1 VSQLPESAGFDVK
14 PENLFDWNYW
24 LTTWPAQPMVLTRAN
39 AADGY
44 PRALTPLSQDLIVR
58 YEDAGVRRFFEETLG
73 AMKPSDA
80 PAPYMWCMWGHV
92 YVNADQLANLGT
104 VMPGS
109 SKQSIYQQYMGLR
122 PDPDF
127 RSPAPSSADRF
138 ASLRALGPVAA
149 GMLKAA
155 RTAKA
160 RFAGEITTIR
170 GLRPASGTA
179 DERECLAWLLRL
191 ESVTTAA
198 WESLMIGPGIAS
210 ATFDVCEK
218 VIAKA
223 TGRPAGDLTNRLHVG
238 LGGNESAEA
247 GRLVGRLAALAR
259 TNPALADALR
269 AGCDAAAAGELDAGF
284 GSELRRGLQRF
295 GHHTAP
301 ELELAQPTW
310 RQQPGQLLAMVAREL
325 QRPAATED
333 RGIEVRRGAE
343 AELAGAVRPS
353 MRLVV
358 DKVLT
363 LSRSQMALRENA
375 KVPIVLIFDELR
387 RVLETATPL
396 LVARGALARGSDA
409 VYLRYDELKG
419 VLAGAD
425 APLPAELARRVD
437 QHRRCLTL
445 TMPELVEAGPG
456 YVVPITERHIRERGL
471 LPEITVDEQT
481 TVLTGTAA
489 SSGRVTGTARVM
501 DDPLDDF
508 EPGDILIAK
517 TVDPGWS
524 AALSCAGAVVLDIG
538 GGLSHGAVVAREL
551 GIPCVVNVKAGTTAI
566 RDGSAVTVDGSTGEV
581 FLESHPVLGSE
592 IGTV

>member
-1 VSQLPESAGFDVK
+1 MVVRLLPEAAAPSGDK

-24 LTTWPAQPMVLTRAN
+24 LTTWPAEPVVLTRAN

-58 YEDAGVRRFFEETLG
+58 FEDAGVRRFFEETLG

-80 PAPYMWCMWGHV
+80 PAPYLWAMWGHV
-92 YVNADQLANLGT
+92 YINADQLANLGT

-109 SKQSIYQQYMGLR
+109 SRQSIYQQYMGLR

-127 RSPAPSSADRF
+127 EAPAPTRRDRL
-138 ASLRALGPVAA
+138 AALRAIGPVAG
-149 GMLKAA
+149 GMLRAA
-155 RTAKA
+155 RTARA
-160 RFAGEITTIR
+160 RFAGQIADIR
-170 GLRPASGTA
+170 GMRPAGPA
-179 DERECLAWLLRL
+179 PDERECLAWLLRL

-210 ATFDVCEK
+210 ATFEMCEK
-218 VIAKA
+218 VITKA
-223 TGRPAGDLTNRLHVG
+223 TGEPAADLTNRLHVG

-247 GRLVGRLAALAR
+247 GRLVGRLAGLAR
-259 TNPALADALR
+259 ANPALVAELA
-269 AGCDAAAAGELDAGF
+269 AGCSAARAVELDAGF
-284 GSELRRGLQRF
+284 GRELAAGLERF

-310 RQQPGQLLAMVAREL
+310 RQQPGQLLAMVARQL
-325 QRPAATED
+325 QRAAEEPD
-333 RGIEVRRGAE
+333 RGTEVRRVAE
-343 AELAGAVRPS
+343 TELAAAVHGPARV
-353 MRLVV
+353 LVER
-358 DKVLT
+358 VLA
-363 LSRSQMALRENA
+363 LSRNQMALRENA

-387 RVLETATPL
+387 RVLEAATPL
-396 LVARGALARGSDA
+396 LVARGALARASDA

-419 VLAGAD
+419 ALAGAD
-425 APLPAELARRVD
+425 APLPAELARRVE
-437 QHRRCLTL
+437 QHRRCLAMS
-445 TMPELVEAGPG
+445 MPELIEAGPG
-456 YVVPITERHIRERGL
+456 YVTAITERHIRDRGL
-471 LPEITVDEQT
+471 LPEVQVDERT

-489 SSGRVTGTARVM
+489 SAGRVTATARVL

-508 EPGDILIAK
+508 EPGDVLVAK

-551 GIPCVVNVKAGTTAI
+551 GVPCVVNVKAGTTMI
-566 RDGSAVTVDGSTGEV
+566 RDGSTVTVDGSTGEV
-581 FLESHPVLGSE
+581 FLDVGRS
-592 IGTV
+592 